1 MGFLSK
7 LFKGALGM
15 DDSAEKA
22 ARAAAKRAE
31 RELEA
36 QRQAQLLNAQNEM
49 QGSTEITIDANTF
62 GRHRSRKNCRFHR
75 RCHTGSRL
83 SWQGGGFVGSGRFGL
98 FDDSCR

>member
-7 LFKGALGM
+7 LVKGVLGL

-22 ARAAAKRAE
+22 AKAEAKRAE
-31 RELEA
+31 RLLEE

-62 GRHRSRKNCRFHR
+62 GDTSADNRRRKRS
-75 RCHTGSRL
+75 TGAATSNL
-83 SWQGGGFVGSGRFGL
+83 GL
-98 FDDSCR
+98 NV